1 MTKSEGAIG
10 EARHR
15 RSGDGYPIADN
26 DPRQLVRARVLLRKC
41 LRHGPWP
48 GAQIETVA
56 EAAGIPEHALL
67 AAADQLGVLTR
78 RGEWRLPG

>member
-1 MTKSEGAIG
+1 
-10 EARHR
+10 
-15 RSGDGYPIADN
+15 
-26 DPRQLVRARVLLRKC
+26 VLLRKC